1 MKLHTM
7 AFALTAGILWAIG
20 VFLFTWW
27 MILLGDGA
35 IGERVPIF
43 SDMYL
48 MYRITPMGSIVGML
62 WGFLDGAI
70 GGLVFAWMYNFLV
83 MKMKREKVT
92 TPGPEVV

>member
-7 AFALTAGILWAIG
+7 AFAVTAGILWALG
-20 VFLFTWW
+20 MFLFTWW

-35 IGERVPIF
+35 VGEEVPIL

-48 MYRITPMGSIVGML
+48 MYRISPVGSIIGLL

-70 GGLVFAWMYNFLV
+70 CGLIFAWMYNFFA
-83 MKMKREKVT
+83 MKMKREKAT
-92 TPGPEVV
+92 TPGPEVT